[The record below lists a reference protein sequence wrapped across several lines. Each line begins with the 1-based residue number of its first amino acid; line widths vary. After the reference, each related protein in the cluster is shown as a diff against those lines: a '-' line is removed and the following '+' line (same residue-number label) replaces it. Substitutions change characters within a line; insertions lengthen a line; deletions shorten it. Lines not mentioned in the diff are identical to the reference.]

1 MSDVQGQLDLNVMVY
16 EITQITPKGIL
27 GDILKGRAYGDVVED
42 DGPIFKLVEII
53 SRAPAIY
60 WSTGSGV
67 LLPPVVGRRM
77 IRIQLLG
84 PSEEDDLNRISR
96 TLMEVTGAIIAAPE
110 GDR

>member
-1 MSDVQGQLDLNVMVY
+1 MDADTFLSLALKQRKFFK
-16 EITQITPKGIL
+16 ITPKGIL